1 MKYNI
6 IKDGENPRKQKLENS
21 NSEEVKGFQ
30 RNSEIWN
37 DGHHTGTQ
45 YGIELTVFELMKGLS
60 KKYPQFDGGP
70 TPANILTSSLLGS
83 HWDIPEVI
91 ESIISVFEEMLGH
104 DNPDAGME
112 ERERELAEMS
122 EGELAEA
129 KTEAAMK
136 WCEENALVERVTST
150 LTTLEGLEGKDD

>member
-1 MKYNI
+1 MTKDI

-37 DGHHTGTQ
+37 NGHHTGAQ
-45 YGIELTVFELMKGLS
+45 YGIELAVFELMKGLS
-60 KKYPQFDGGP
+60 KKYPQFDG
-70 TPANILTSSLLGS
+70 LLGS

-112 ERERELAEMS
+112 ERERELAE
-122 EGELAEA
+122 AI
-129 KTEAAMK
+129 
-136 WCEENALVERVTST
+136 EEIALVERVTST

>member
-6 IKDGENPRKQKLENS
+6 IKDGENPRKQNVENA
-21 NSEEVKGFQ
+21 NSGEVRGFQ

-37 DGHHTGTQ
+37 DGHHTGAQ
-45 YGIELTVFELMKGLS
+45 YGIELAVFELMKGLS
-60 KKYPQFDGGP
+60 KKYPQFDG
-70 TPANILTSSLLGS
+70 LLGS

-104 DNPDAGME
+104 ENPDAGME
-112 ERERELAEMS
+112 ERERELAEGS
-122 EGELAEA
+122 EFSIPLSEA
-129 KTEAAMK
+129 I
-136 WCEENALVERVTST
+136 EEKALVERTIST

>member
-1 MKYNI
+1 MKHI
-6 IKDGENPRKQKLENS
+6 INNDGETPRKQKLENS
-21 NSEEVKGFQ
+21 DSEEVRGFQ

-37 DGHHTGTQ
+37 NGHEAGSQ

-91 ESIISVFEEMLGH
+91 ESIISDFEEMLGH

-112 ERERELAEMS
+112 ERERELAEGS
-122 EGELAEA
+122 EFSIPLSEA
-129 KTEAAMK
+129 I
-136 WCEENALVERVTST
+136 EEKALVERTIST

>member
-1 MKYNI
+1 MQ
-6 IKDGENPRKQKLENS
+6 DRENRRKKNVENA
-21 NSEEVKGFQ
+21 NSGEVKGFQ

-37 DGHHTGTQ
+37 NGHHTGAQ

-60 KKYPQFDGGP
+60 KKYPQFDG
-70 TPANILTSSLLGS
+70 LLGS

-129 KTEAAMK
+129 I
-136 WCEENALVERVTST
+136 EENALVERVTST

>member
-1 MKYNI
+1 MQ
-6 IKDGENPRKQKLENS
+6 DGENPRKQKLENS

-37 DGHHTGTQ
+37 NGHHTGAQ

-60 KKYPQFDGGP
+60 KKYPQFDG
-70 TPANILTSSLLGS
+70 LLGS

-129 KTEAAMK
+129 I
-136 WCEENALVERVTST
+136 EENALVERVTST

>member
-1 MKYNI
+1 MKNI
-6 IKDGENPRKQKLENS
+6 INNDRETRREQKLENS

-37 DGHHTGTQ
+37 NGHHTGAQ
-45 YGIELTVFELMKGLS
+45 YGIELAVFELMKGLS
-60 KKYPQFDGGP
+60 KKYPQFDG
-70 TPANILTSSLLGS
+70 LLGS

-112 ERERELAEMS
+112 ERERELAE
-122 EGELAEA
+122 AI
-129 KTEAAMK
+129 
-136 WCEENALVERVTST
+136 EENALVERVTST

>member
-1 MKYNI
+1 MTKNI
-6 IKDGENPRKQKLENS
+6 MQDGENPRKQKLENS
-21 NSEEVKGFQ
+21 NSGEVKGFQ

-37 DGHHTGTQ
+37 DGHHTGAQ
-45 YGIELTVFELMKGLS
+45 YGIELAVFELMKGLS
-60 KKYPQFDGGP
+60 KKYPQFDG
-70 TPANILTSSLLGS
+70 LLGS

-112 ERERELAEMS
+112 ERERELAE
-122 EGELAEA
+122 AI
-129 KTEAAMK
+129 
-136 WCEENALVERVTST
+136 EENALVERVTST

>member
-1 MKYNI
+1 MKHI
-6 IKDGENPRKQKLENS
+6 INNDGETPRKQKLENS

-45 YGIELTVFELMKGLS
+45 YGIELAVFELMKGLS
-60 KKYPQFDGGP
+60 KKYPQFDGG
-70 TPANILTSSLLGS
+70 LLGS

-91 ESIISVFEEMLGH
+91 ESIISVFEGMLRH

-112 ERERELAEMS
+112 ERERELAE
-122 EGELAEA
+122 AI
-129 KTEAAMK
+129 
-136 WCEENALVERVTST
+136 EENALVERVTST

>member
-21 NSEEVKGFQ
+21 NSEEVRGFQ
-30 RNSEIWN
+30 RNGEIWN
-37 DGHHTGTQ
+37 NGHEAGAQ

-60 KKYPQFDGGP
+60 KKYPQFDG
-70 TPANILTSSLLGS
+70 LLGS

-129 KTEAAMK
+129 I
-136 WCEENALVERVTST
+136 EENALVERVTST

>member
-1 MKYNI
+1 MQ
-6 IKDGENPRKQKLENS
+6 DGENPRKQKLENS
-21 NSEEVKGFQ
+21 NSGEVKGFQ

-37 DGHHTGTQ
+37 DGHHTGAQ
-45 YGIELTVFELMKGLS
+45 YGIELAVFELMKGLS
-60 KKYPQFDGGP
+60 KKYPQFDG
-70 TPANILTSSLLGS
+70 LLGS

-112 ERERELAEMS
+112 ERERELAE
-122 EGELAEA
+122 AI
-129 KTEAAMK
+129 
-136 WCEENALVERVTST
+136 EENALVERVTST